1 MSFKIKE
8 TIEIGANIS
17 ILLVAIFF
25 GLLLIQSYFSSSVN
39 SQKSLSEIKKGT
51 KVNVPNV
58 DWEKNEKTLVLYLRK
73 GCKFCTESMPF
84 YQKLAEVGAEKNTK
98 FVVVS
103 PDSTEVSKGY
113 LAEHDVSISEIR
125 QSSLVTLGVRGTP
138 TLILTNEK
146 GEVSNSWI
154 GKLPSEKE
162 QEVINQL

>member
-8 TIEIGANIS
+8 KIEVGANIS
-17 ILLVAIFF
+17 IVIVTVFF
-25 GLLLIQSYFSSSVN
+25 GFILIQTYLFSPAAKGTN
-39 SQKSLSEIKKGT
+39 AGQIKKGT
-51 KVNVPNV
+51 KVELPNV

-84 YQKLAEVGAEKNTK
+84 YQKLAQLGAEKNTK

-103 PDSTEVSKGY
+103 KDSEEVSKEY
-113 LAEHDVSISEIR
+113 LAENDVKLRDVR
-125 QSSLVTLGVRGTP
+125 QASLDSLGVRGTP

-154 GKLPSEKE
+154 GKLPSETE
-162 QEVINQL
+162 VEVINQL